1 MRAFVEMIVRVARS
15 FMLICASSA
24 VWAMD
29 GDITVSF
36 DDVNVG
42 TNSVFKAPP
51 NPISRQHNVPKA
63 VRIWLETP
71 NYDSCPRTFRA
82 LACQEHLLSDYKGS
96 GYMLP
101 VDLTFY
107 VRNDT
112 DFPMRIGEEQFTCG
126 YYCLEIDVRQTN
138 GAIFVA
144 RRKEGVWY
152 RNFISEEEIRGEKIH
167 RRLLSMNPR
176 LWTGLPSEVPGDKIY
191 LRPRLAF
198 FSFVNEGHHYKTISD
213 LCAGRE
219 LKSWHG
225 SREGELVGDW
235 LSVAADRYK
244 NWTHSDLGE
253 EKGKKNEVL

>member
-1 MRAFVEMIVRVARS
+1 
-15 FMLICASSA
+15 
-24 VWAMD
+24 
-29 GDITVSF
+29 
-36 DDVNVG
+36 
-42 TNSVFKAPP
+42 
-51 NPISRQHNVPKA
+51 
-63 VRIWLETP
+63 
-71 NYDSCPRTFRA
+71 
-82 LACQEHLLSDYKGS
+82 
-96 GYMLP
+96 MLP

-219 LKSWHG
+219 LESWHG

-244 NWTHSDLGE
+244 NWMHSDLGE
-253 EKGKKNEVL
+253 EKGKGK